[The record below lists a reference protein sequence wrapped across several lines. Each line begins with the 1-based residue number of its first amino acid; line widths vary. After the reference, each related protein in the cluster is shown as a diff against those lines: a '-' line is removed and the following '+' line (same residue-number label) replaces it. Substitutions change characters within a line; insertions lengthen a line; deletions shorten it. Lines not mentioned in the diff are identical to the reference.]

1 MRLTWI
7 LTSALAVVFVACQ
20 PTRAPATPQAP
31 AGAPA
36 SAAAGAAHQPSSASP
51 HSAEV
56 LRLLQAARDAGETE
70 LNVSWSGSSLGG
82 FDGIKRFE
90 ALFNQM
96 YGTNIKVNFTPGPSM
111 TDMAGKVAQEVAA
124 ERKASTDILLGSEQ
138 HYGSLLGRDVLEEYD
153 YTLLQPRITKDLV
166 AARNMAVEFYSTI
179 PGIIFNTEFVAP
191 AEAPKTLEEVFDAKW
206 RGKIASTQNA
216 AYFDRVAMRAEWG
229 PERMKAYVARLS
241 QHIGG
246 LIRVGDESRIISGEY
261 LMMVM
266 GNTHSVREYRAKG
279 VPMAYTIPENAANV
293 GFLHLGVPRN
303 SSHPN
308 LGKLFINMIVTEPG
322 QRLLYDV
329 YFVDHYALPGS
340 QTGAE
345 LQELKARG
353 LQVLDIDVQFVA
365 EHPEMREL
373 TGDLERLLR
382 EGRGG

>member
-1 MRLTWI
+1 MRLTWTI
-7 LTSALAVVFVACQ
+7 ASALAVLLVACQ
-20 PTRAPATPQAP
+20 PTRAPAPSQAP

-36 SAAAGAAHQPSSASP
+36 PAAPAAADQSASSSP
-51 HSAEV
+51 HSPEV
-56 LRLLQAARDAGETE
+56 LRLHQAARDAGETE
-70 LNVSWSGSSLGG
+70 LSVSWSGSSLGG
-82 FDGIKRFE
+82 FDGVIRFE

-124 ERKASTDILLGSEQ
+124 GRKTSTDILLGSEQ

-153 YTLLQPRITKDLV
+153 HPLLQPRITKDLV
-166 AARNMAVEFYSTI
+166 AARNMAVEFYS
-179 PGIIFNTEFVAP
+179 
-191 AEAPKTLEEVFDAKW
+191 
-206 RGKIASTQNA
+206 
-216 AYFDRVAMRAEWG
+216 
-229 PERMKAYVARLS
+229 
-241 QHIGG
+241 
-246 LIRVGDESRIISGEY
+246 
-261 LMMVM
+261 
-266 GNTHSVREYRAKG
+266 
-279 VPMAYTIPENAANV
+279 TIPENAANV

-308 LGKLFINMIVTEPG
+308 LGKLFINMIVTEQG

-353 LQVLDIDVQFVA
+353 LQVLDVDVQFVA

-373 TGDLERLLR
+373 TTDLERLLR